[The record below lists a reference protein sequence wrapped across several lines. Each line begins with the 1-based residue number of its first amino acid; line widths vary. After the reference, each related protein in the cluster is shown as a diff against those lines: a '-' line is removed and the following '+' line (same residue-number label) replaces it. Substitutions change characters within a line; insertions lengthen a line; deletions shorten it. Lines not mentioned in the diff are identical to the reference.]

1 MRSAADLALTRPR
14 ARGLAAVVAVLV
26 LAALGYVSLVSV
38 LPPAA
43 RGTGA
48 PAGDFSAGRAFRHV
62 QAIATQ
68 PHVAGSAAND
78 QVREYLLNTLRTLGL
93 SPQVQDAI
101 TVQGGELSGNAG
113 GVGMARVR
121 NVVTDI
127 PGTGPTGRV
136 FLVAHY
142 DSVQTGPGG
151 NDDAAGVS
159 SILEIARALSTGPR
173 LRNDV
178 VLVLTDAEEACL
190 CGAQAFVDQS
200 PLATDRP
207 ARDSVVLNLEARGSS
222 GPPVMFETSKNNA
235 KLAELY
241 GHTPRPVGTSFAVE
255 VYRRMSNDTD
265 FTAFREAGFAGL
277 NSAYIDGAAVYHAP
291 TDRPSAM
298 DRGTL
303 QQHGDNAL
311 DLARRLGGTD
321 LRTMRAGGDATYF
334 PVPGGQ
340 LTYPGWLVWPLAGAA
355 LLAVLALGALARRR
369 GIVTGRRLNGGVV
382 LTVIP
387 VVLVP
392 ALAQAF
398 WIVLGL
404 IRPGYT
410 NEPIDPYHPL
420 WYRLGVVAI
429 TAAVVFG
436 WYALF
441 RRRLGP
447 AAMAIGGLGW
457 LALLGLV
464 LAALAPG
471 GSYLV
476 AIPALGGAVTGI
488 VAILLRGGWAALA
501 AIIVGAAVA
510 VVVLLP
516 TVVMFFPAL
525 GMALAAAGGFFTLLL
540 ALALLPIVDLLHPEA
555 GGQRGMDAVRARR
568 RGALPTLTAVV
579 AVIVFA
585 AIGLRVDRFT
595 TAHPAPTQLMYALD
609 TDDGRAQW
617 LSTESAP
624 QKWTAQYVSGA
635 PKPVTDELPAFGAE
649 QVLAGPATATAL
661 PAPELTLLNDTTAG
675 GDRTLTLR
683 LQPRRAVRLV
693 SLHVGA
699 DTAVVSATV
708 GGRSLPTT
716 KRAGSAWGFGFV
728 FNAPPPSGVDVALT
742 VRGTGPVKLRAMD
755 GSDGLAALPGFKP
768 RPPGVGVAASHSSE
782 MVAVAHT
789 YTFSR

>member
-14 ARGLAAVVAVLV
+14 ARGLAALVAVLV
-26 LAALGYVSLVSV
+26 LAALGYASLGSV

-43 RGTGA
+43 RGAGA
-48 PAGDFSAGRAFRHV
+48 PAGDFSADRAYRHV
-62 QAIATQ
+62 EAIATQ

-78 QVREYLLNTLRTLGL
+78 QVREYLVATLRTLGL

-142 DSVQTGPGG
+142 DSVQIGPGG

-178 VLVLTDAEEACL
+178 VLLLTDAEEACL

-200 PLATDRP
+200 PLAKDP
-207 ARDSVVLNLEARGSS
+207 LAKDSVVLNLEARGSS

-235 KLAELY
+235 KLADLY
-241 GHTPRPVGTSFAVE
+241 GHTPDPVGTSFAVE
-255 VYRRMSNDTD
+255 VYRRMTNDTD
-265 FTAFREAGFAGL
+265 FTPFREAGFAGL

-298 DRGTL
+298 DRSSL

-311 DLARRLGGTD
+311 DLARRLGRTD
-321 LRTMRAGGDATYF
+321 LRTLRAGGDATYF
-334 PVPGGQ
+334 PIPGGQ
-340 LTYPGWLVWPLAGAA
+340 LTYPGWLVWPLAVAA
-355 LLAVLALGALARRR
+355 LLAVVALGALARRR
-369 GIVTGRRLNGGVV
+369 GIVTGRRLNGGVI
-382 LTVIP
+382 LTLIP
-387 VVLVP
+387 IVLVP

-410 NEPIDPYHPL
+410 AEPIDPYHPL

-447 AAMAIGGLGW
+447 AAMAVGALGW
-457 LALLGLV
+457 LALLGIV

-476 AIPALGGAVTGI
+476 ALPALGGAVTGI

-501 AIIVGAAVA
+501 AVTVGAAVA

-579 AVIVFA
+579 AVFVFA

-595 TAHPAPTQLMYALD
+595 TAHPAPTQLMYILD
-609 TDDGRAQW
+609 TDNGKAQW

-624 QKWTAQYVSGA
+624 QEWTAQYVSGN
-635 PKPVTDELPAFGAE
+635 PKPVTDKVPAFGDE
-649 QVLAGPATATAL
+649 RVLAGPATAATL
-661 PAPELTLLNDTTAG
+661 PAPGLTLLNDTTAG

-683 LQPRRAVRLV
+683 LQPQRAVRLV

-699 DTAVVSATV
+699 DTVVVRATV

-716 KRAGSAWGFGFV
+716 KRAGGEWGFGFV

-742 VRGTGPVKLRAMD
+742 VRGTGAVKLRAMD
-755 GSDGLAALPGFKP
+755 GSDGLTALPGFKP
-768 RPPGVGVAASHSSE
+768 RPAGVGVAASHSSE

-789 YTFSR
+789 YTF